1 MSKDFLKCILSF
13 ICFVCGL
20 VLTLLFSFH
29 FNATNPSCIIA
40 LCLGLVL
47 AAIGVFGFILH
58 YKNLMI
64 IENMKKNKL
73 PILARWSYKPSDFSL
88 VKDKILEDCYVDLS
102 LIVLI
107 GVFCLILAIG
117 LIFPIATDS
126 IGLSILIIIS
136 TVILCSL
143 CSILVY
149 FYHVSKLEKYTT
161 ALINYHYIYFNN
173 ELYSIYRS
181 CYMLEEI
188 EITTGVQNYLRFV
201 YGAPG
206 TPYGPFQIIDI
217 PIPPSELATAYQ
229 IKEHYLSLIS

>member
-20 VLTLLFSFH
+20 VLTLLFSFY

-58 YKNLMI
+58 YKNLII

-107 GVFCLILAIG
+107 GVFCLIWL
-117 LIFPIATDS
+117 
-126 IGLSILIIIS
+126 
-136 TVILCSL
+136 
-143 CSILVY
+143 
-149 FYHVSKLEKYTT
+149 
-161 ALINYHYIYFNN
+161 
-173 ELYSIYRS
+173 
-181 CYMLEEI
+181 
-188 EITTGVQNYLRFV
+188 
-201 YGAPG
+201 
-206 TPYGPFQIIDI
+206 
-217 PIPPSELATAYQ
+217 
-229 IKEHYLSLIS
+229 